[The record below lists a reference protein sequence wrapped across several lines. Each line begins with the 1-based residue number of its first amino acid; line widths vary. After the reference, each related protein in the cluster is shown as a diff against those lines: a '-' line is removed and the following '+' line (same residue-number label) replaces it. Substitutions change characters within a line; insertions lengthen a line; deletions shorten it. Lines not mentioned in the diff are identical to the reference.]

1 MGKSGLLHRSFTLL
15 ITILVLALG
24 MFSTIPKEVA
34 ATPDKSKDGTC
45 VECHSSGDG
54 TGGTGETGET
64 GERAKPEKTTNPVTE
79 EVHYSLFIGGLV
91 VAIFVLGGTA
101 WMRKR
106 K

>member
-1 MGKSGLLHRSFTLL
+1 MRKSGLLHRSFTLL
-15 ITILVLALG
+15 ITILVFALG
-24 MFSTIPKEVA
+24 MFSTIPKEVG

-45 VECHSSGDG
+45 VECHSSGEHG
-54 TGGTGETGET
+54 TGGPGGA
-64 GERAKPEKTTNPVTE
+64 GERAKSEKTANPVTE
-79 EVHYSLFIGGLV
+79 EVHYSLFIGGFV